1 MEDDAY
7 YSGNLQAEAVPG
19 EPSREITHSDVPKL
33 DSGLGDQDPA
43 VSEKGTKP
51 EQTRIPDLQSQLRSA
66 KPAAA
71 KATADQR
78 ETIVPRS
85 AKSVVTPTTH
95 LVNRMDKIGL
105 AMAGQASLEGER
117 YDSGFDSGIF
127 PSLPESELASLPEK
141 PSPEEKESDMDTTN
155 KMDTSTATAD
165 PVPKVS
171 EPERQQTELPGV
183 RGRGRSESPSV
194 PPVAESVEVV
204 TELLMMR
211 PEGSTPK
218 RSAGGSP
225 LQEYGAKS
233 PRLGD
238 AVPASFAY
246 QRAIQVPTIM
256 FVGPKPSPHA
266 HREGGRSPERVE
278 SKSPVAMTALGEK
291 CDVQAEKSAP
301 RTATKSSISGFSISQ
316 ILDDRHT
323 ERPPLIVSQTYGEG
337 EEMTDTLSKPV
348 FTRHSETPAFTGHR
362 SPRPPDSPLSTTSP
376 MAVEKLI
383 SPKVPR
389 HRSTSPVGVSRSPH
403 SPRSPQGARGDKDG
417 KNKDPER
424 ETSKGYHST
433 PAEDGGTDK
442 EKEGQS
448 GAQKALL
455 QVSEAHLAILPDEDG
470 DTPLHLAIVHEKFD
484 LVKHL
489 IQLIVGVYLNLD
501 IANNMRQTPLHLS
514 VITRQPRMV
523 QLLVSGGAS
532 VNFPDRKGNTSIHLA
547 SQRRD
552 VRVLQLLSQA
562 TSPLPDFNCMNFAGL
577 TAVHV
582 ATKEASIDVLKYL
595 FQMGANKNATDA
607 CSGRTALHYAVEQ
620 ENFILVNFLLENS
633 CNVNATTFAG
643 NTPLHIAAGRR
654 LKEIVALLMAYG
666 ANPAIANGEGD
677 FPTDLPASLLMQR
690 AKMNAH

>member
-105 AMAGQASLEGER
+105 AMAGQASLEGR
-117 YDSGFDSGIF
+117 GMTAALTVVFSPPYRK
-127 PSLPESELASLPEK
+127 ASSPPPGK

-238 AVPASFAY
+238 AVPASF
-246 QRAIQVPTIM
+246 
-256 FVGPKPSPHA
+256 
-266 HREGGRSPERVE
+266 
-278 SKSPVAMTALGEK
+278 GE
-291 CDVQAEKSAP
+291 C
-301 RTATKSSISGFSISQ
+301 
-316 ILDDRHT
+316 
-323 ERPPLIVSQTYGEG
+323 VS
-337 EEMTDTLSKPV
+337 
-348 FTRHSETPAFTGHR
+348 
-362 SPRPPDSPLSTTSP
+362 
-376 MAVEKLI
+376 
-383 SPKVPR
+383 
-389 HRSTSPVGVSRSPH
+389 VSVW
-403 SPRSPQGARGDKDG
+403 A
-417 KNKDPER
+417 
-424 ETSKGYHST
+424 
-433 PAEDGGTDK
+433 
-442 EKEGQS
+442 
-448 GAQKALL
+448 
-455 QVSEAHLAILPDEDG
+455 
-470 DTPLHLAIVHEKFD
+470 
-484 LVKHL
+484 
-489 IQLIVGVYLNLD
+489 
-501 IANNMRQTPLHLS
+501 
-514 VITRQPRMV
+514 
-523 QLLVSGGAS
+523 
-532 VNFPDRKGNTSIHLA
+532 
-547 SQRRD
+547 
-552 VRVLQLLSQA
+552 
-562 TSPLPDFNCMNFAGL
+562 
-577 TAVHV
+577 
-582 ATKEASIDVLKYL
+582 
-595 FQMGANKNATDA
+595 
-607 CSGRTALHYAVEQ
+607 
-620 ENFILVNFLLENS
+620 
-633 CNVNATTFAG
+633 
-643 NTPLHIAAGRR
+643 
-654 LKEIVALLMAYG
+654 
-666 ANPAIANGEGD
+666 
-677 FPTDLPASLLMQR
+677 
-690 AKMNAH
+690 